1 MRTYH
6 CRCGGTL
13 FFHSMKCVAC
23 GATTAVCPRCSSVTS
38 LTHRSGGASVCDHC
52 GANLRLC
59 NNRIRYAACNRGVWQ
74 PADGNLCR
82 YCALNRVIPDL
93 SVAENLEKWKRME
106 RAKHRVLHD
115 VDRLGL
121 PLITDRTGP
130 GPRLA
135 FRFPAAIGE
144 PAITGHA
151 NGLITINI
159 DEADSAHRERT
170 RVKFAEPH
178 RTLVGHFRHELGH
191 YFWEV
196 CVKPNCL
203 DAFRETFGDER
214 NPNYQDAKRRYYEA
228 PARSDWQANHVSRYA
243 TMHPWEDF
251 AETFNAYL
259 DMNAIV
265 ATATHFNRLRV
276 EVDQSDFEQLFTT
289 YTEVGIVA
297 NELNRDM
304 GLLDL
309 VPEVFTTPVRQK
321 LEFVHNLRE
330 RSETGS

>member
-13 FFHSMKCVAC
+13 FFHSMQCVAC
-23 GATTAVCPRCSSVTS
+23 GATTAVCPTCLLV
-38 LTHRSGGASVCDHC
+38 ASVRNDSDGTCGCDHC
-52 GANLRLC
+52 GANFQLC
-59 NNRIRYAACNRGVWQ
+59 NNRLRYGACNRGVWRG
-74 PADGNLCR
+74 ADGNLCR

-93 SVAENLEKWKRME
+93 SIPVNLEKWRRLE

-115 VDRLGL
+115 VERLGL
-121 PLITDRTGP
+121 PLITDRNDSLP
-130 GPRLA
+130 SLA
-135 FRFPAAIGE
+135 FQFPAALGG
-144 PAITGHA
+144 PAVTGHA
-151 NGLITINI
+151 NGLITINL

-170 RVKFAEPH
+170 RVELAEPH
-178 RTLVGHFRHELGH
+178 RTLVGHLRHELGH

-196 CVKPNCL
+196 CVQPNCL
-203 DAFRETFGDER
+203 NAFRETFGDER
-214 NPNYQDAKRRYYEA
+214 EPTYQEAKRRYYEA
-228 PARSDWQANHVSRYA
+228 PAGNDWQASHVSRYA

-251 AETFNAYL
+251 AETFNTYL

-276 EVDQSDFEQLFTT
+276 EVDQRDFNQLFTT
-289 YTEVGIVA
+289 YLDVGIVA

-309 VPEVFTTPVRQK
+309 VPEVFTATVRRK
-321 LEFVHNLRE
+321 LEFVHGLR
-330 RSETGS
+330 T